1 MTNVINDEIQYIES
15 TNDKEDKI
23 KDSIQ
28 EVRSSISYELNS
40 TTIDLTLN
48 APLVCRLGFNQTT

>member
-28 EVRSSISYELNS
+28 EV
-40 TTIDLTLN
+40 
-48 APLVCRLGFNQTT
+48 CRLGFNPTT

>member
-15 TNDKEDKI
+15 TNDIEDKI

-28 EVRSSISYELNS
+28 EVRSSISYEL
-40 TTIDLTLN
+40 LK
-48 APLVCRLGFNQTT
+48 